1 MTSGKSGK
9 LLGHFE
15 YKKDDAEGA
24 ERKGRAMATKILEK
38 IQEIRGEN
46 ALLGIMSDSTNENT
60 GWENG
65 AIACLEQKMGKN
77 LFWLVCSLHTLERQ
91 LRCRL
96 IISITETHSSKAN
109 LYLKSLFS
117 CSAVIK
123 ALAGDTTGPR
133 TWTGAIGELMA
144 TATELPFNPRFR
156 KVDKGPALPEMEESL
171 LKSLSHDQHVAFRF
185 I

>member
-65 AIACLEQKMGKN
+65 AIWCLEEKMGKN

-96 IISITETHSSKAN
+96 NNKQNRNSFFKN
-109 LYLKSLFS
+109 Q
-117 CSAVIK
+117 
-123 ALAGDTTGPR
+123 
-133 TWTGAIGELMA
+133 
-144 TATELPFNPRFR
+144 
-156 KVDKGPALPEMEESL
+156 SL
-171 LKSLSHDQHVAFRF
+171 LSLYFLAVLLS
-185 I
+185 

>member
-65 AIACLEQKMGKN
+65 AIWCLEEKMGKN

-91 LRCRL
+91 LRWRL
-96 IISITETHSSKAN
+96 NNKHNNRNSFF
-109 LYLKSLFS
+109 KSQ
-117 CSAVIK
+117 
-123 ALAGDTTGPR
+123 
-133 TWTGAIGELMA
+133 
-144 TATELPFNPRFR
+144 
-156 KVDKGPALPEMEESL
+156 SL
-171 LKSLSHDQHVAFRF
+171 LKVSFFLQCCYQTFSWRHDRPQDLDRGHWGTDGHSH
-185 I
+185 